1 MKSDFLIA
9 VTQLAAERNL
19 PRDMVLSAVEAALVS
34 AYKKNSAS
42 GTGDIKVV
50 LDPNTGDVSVFALK
64 TVVETIEDEDSELTV
79 AQAKKL
85 RKGSSPQL
93 GDILEFE
100 MEPQEAGRIEAQTA
114 KQVVIQRLRE
124 AERELV
130 FAEFS
135 EREGEVFTGT
145 VQRSEARYGGPVTL
159 DLNGR
164 AEAVLP
170 HEEQSPYDRYR
181 PGVKAKVMILSVER
195 TSRGP
200 EIIVTRAHPDLLRR
214 LFEMEV
220 PEIYNGIVEIRGIAR
235 EAGSRSKVAVFA
247 KQEGVD
253 PVGACVGLR
262 GIRIQNIVNELQG
275 EKIDVIQWSRD
286 PAVFLANTL
295 SPAQPLRV
303 DLDEATQ
310 TATVIVQDRQL
321 SLAIGRDG
329 QNARLAAK
337 LSGWTVD
344 IKSSSEVEIARM
356 KQDIEGQVADQATAE
371 TTVAKEPAAAAEPAA
386 VAEVLAEEALAP
398 VAETAEPAAAAVE
411 AVEEAT
417 AVVAATG
424 GLSAEELLALE
435 SLDIQDAVQVEEEE
449 IIEEVIEEVTTDIWA
464 MPQANA
470 AVSSGLRFAED
481 IVDGSTGP
489 GRTGGGR
496 RRGRRRTNYRPPSRS
511 GRPPGGGGSGSTG
524 SGGSG

>member
-34 AYKKNSAS
+34 AYKKNSS
-42 GTGDIKVV
+42 QGTGDIKVV
-50 LDPNTGDVSVFALK
+50 LDPNTGDVSVFQLK
-64 TVVETIEDEDSELTV
+64 TVVETIEDEESELTV

-85 RKGSSPQL
+85 RKGSTPQL
-93 GDILEFE
+93 GDVLEFE

-130 FAEFS
+130 FTEFS

-181 PGVKAKVMILSVER
+181 PGVKAKVMILTVER

-303 DLDEATQ
+303 DLNEEEQ

-337 LSGWTVD
+337 LSGWKVD
-344 IKSSSEVEIARM
+344 IKSSTEVEIERM
-356 KQDIEGQVADQATAE
+356 KQDIEGQVAEQTKAATVIAD
-371 TTVAKEPAAAAEPAA
+371 EPAA
-386 VAEVLAEEALAP
+386 VS
-398 VAETAEPAAAAVE
+398 EPQ
-411 AVEEAT
+411 AVEEAEEVLAAVAEAPTPEVTEVAAEEQT
-417 AVVAATG
+417 AVTAATPG

-435 SLDIQDAVQVEEEE
+435 SLDLQQPVETVEEEE
-449 IIEEVIEEVTTDIWA
+449 VVEEVVEETETDIWA
-464 MPQANA
+464 MPQAST

-481 IVDGSTGP
+481 ILDGADGP
-489 GRTGGGR
+489 GRGGGR
-496 RRGRRRTNYRPPSRS
+496 RRGRRRTSNRPPRPA
-511 GRPPGGGGSGSTG
+511 RPPGGGGGRPPG
-524 SGGSG
+524 PGGGGGS

>member
-34 AYKKNSAS
+34 AYKKNGAP
-42 GTGDIKVV
+42 GTGDIKVN
-50 LDPNTGDVSVFALK
+50 LDPNTGDVSVFQLK
-64 TVVETIEDEDSELTV
+64 TVVEIIEDEETELTLE
-79 AQAKKL
+79 QAKKL
-85 RKGSSPQL
+85 QRSTKPQL
-93 GDILEFE
+93 GDVIEFL

-130 FAEFS
+130 FTEFAEKES
-135 EREGEVFTGT
+135 EVFTGT

-181 PGVKAKVMILSVER
+181 PGVKVKIMILSVDR

-220 PEIYNGIVEIRGIAR
+220 PEIYNGVVEIRGISR

-286 PAVFLANTL
+286 PAVFLSNAL
-295 SPAQPLRV
+295 SPAQPLKV
-303 DLDEATQ
+303 EIDEIEQ
-310 TATVIVQDRQL
+310 TASVVVQDRQL

-337 LSGWTVD
+337 LCGLKVD
-344 IKSSSEVEIARM
+344 IKSSTEIEIERM
-356 KQDIEGQVADQATAE
+356 KQDIEGA
-371 TTVAKEPAAAAEPAA
+371 VAKQEAESQVSETGESVKADKPIVSA
-386 VAEVLAEEALAP
+386 VEVPLQPVEIDDSVSGEETILLAP
-398 VAETAEPAAAAVE
+398 ELENEIAEIVEPGDS
-411 AVEEAT
+411 EELLSKLS
-417 AVVAATG
+417 G
-424 GLSAEELLALE
+424 SQSAEEILALE
-435 SLDIQDAVQVEEEE
+435 SLDIEGSEVLQTTEEIVEEVVENSEE
-449 IIEEVIEEVTTDIWA
+449 DIWVVPDVNA
-464 MPQANA
+464 TAN
-470 AVSSGLRFAED
+470 SGLRFAED
-481 IVDGSTGP
+481 ILDNDEGSSRGS
-489 GRTGGGR
+489 GRKRTKR
-496 RRGRRRTNYRPPSRS
+496 KTNNRTNRQQN
-511 GRPPGGGGSGSTG
+511 
-524 SGGSG
+524 

>member
-19 PRDMVLSAVEAALVS
+19 PRHMVISAVEAALVS
-34 AYKKNSAS
+34 AYKKNSGPDNS
-42 GTGDIKVV
+42 DIKVV
-50 LDPNTGDVSVFALK
+50 LDPNTGDVAVYQLK
-64 TVVETIEDEDSELTV
+64 TVVEAVEDEGNELTV

-85 RKGSSPQL
+85 RKGSSPQV
-93 GDILEFE
+93 GDTLEFE
-100 MEPQEAGRIEAQTA
+100 IEPQEAGRIEAQTA

-130 FAEFS
+130 FTEFA

-164 AEAVLP
+164 AEALLS

-181 PGVKAKVMILSVER
+181 PGVKVKVMILSVDR

-200 EIIVTRAHPDLLRR
+200 EILVTRAHPDLLRR

-235 EAGSRSKVAVFA
+235 EAGSRSKVAVYA

-275 EKIDVIQWSRD
+275 EKIDVVQWSRD
-286 PAVFLANTL
+286 PSVFIGNAL

-303 DLDEATQ
+303 ELEETTMSAM
-310 TATVIVQDRQL
+310 VVVQDRLL

-329 QNARLAAK
+329 QNARLTAK
-337 LSGWTVD
+337 LTGWNVD
-344 IKSSSEVEIARM
+344 IKSSTEVEIERM
-356 KQDIEGQVADQATAE
+356 KHDIEGHVAAQAGSATA
-371 TTVAKEPAAAAEPAA
+371 VAEPAA
-386 VAEVLAEEALAP
+386 PVAEPAVDKAAEAEAP
-398 VAETAEPAAAAVE
+398 VAEPI
-411 AVEEAT
+411 AVEEPAPAT
-417 AVVAATG
+417 AEELRSAPAGIG
-424 GLSAEELLALE
+424 GLSAEELLAME
-435 SLDIQDAVQVEEEE
+435 SLDLVQQAPA
-449 IIEEVIEEVTTDIWA
+449 EEVIEEEIVEEDEGSAGEDIWQL
-464 MPQANA
+464 PVA
-470 AVSSGLRFAED
+470 APGESTGIRFAED
-481 IVDGSTGP
+481 ILDPSVS
-489 GRTGGGR
+489 RGGGG
-496 RRGRRRTNYRPPSRS
+496 RRGRRRTTRPPAR
-511 GRPPGGGGSGSTG
+511 GARPPRPNNPPAAGGGR
-524 SGGSG
+524 

>member
-19 PRDMVLSAVEAALVS
+19 PRDMVISAVEAALVS
-34 AYKKNSAS
+34 AYKKNSGPDAS
-42 GTGDIKVV
+42 DIKVV
-50 LDPNTGDVSVFALK
+50 LDPNTGDVSVYRLQ
-64 TVVETIEDEDSELTV
+64 TVVETVENDGSELTV

-85 RKGSSPQL
+85 RKGSTPQI

-114 KQVVIQRLRE
+114 KQVVNQRLRE

-130 FAEFS
+130 FTEFA

-164 AEAVLP
+164 AEALLP

-181 PGVKAKVMILSVER
+181 PGVKVKVMILSVDR

-200 EIIVTRAHPDLLRR
+200 EILVTRAHSDLLRR

-220 PEIYNGIVEIRGIAR
+220 PEIYNGIVEIRGISR
-235 EAGSRSKVAVFA
+235 EAGSRSKVAVYA

-286 PAVFLANTL
+286 PSVFISNAL

-303 DLDEATQ
+303 ELEET
-310 TATVIVQDRQL
+310 TMSATVVVQDRLL

-329 QNARLAAK
+329 QNARLTAK
-337 LSGWTVD
+337 LTGWNVD
-344 IKSSSEVEIARM
+344 IKSSTEVEIERM
-356 KQDIEGQVADQATAE
+356 KHDIEGQVAAQAAPATA
-371 TTVAKEPAAAAEPAA
+371 AEAPAA
-386 VAEVLAEEALAP
+386 VAEPTQTLEAAAPIERPLVAEVATAAAEAEAARPAP
-398 VAETAEPAAAAVE
+398 VG
-411 AVEEAT
+411 
-417 AVVAATG
+417 TG
-424 GLSAEELLALE
+424 MSAEELLALE
-435 SLDIQDAVQVEEEE
+435 SLDLPQQALTEEIVEEEE
-449 IIEEVIEEVTTDIWA
+449 IVEVEEGAAGEDIWKL
-464 MPQANA
+464 PA
-470 AVSSGLRFAED
+470 AAPGASTGIRFAED
-481 IVDGSTGP
+481 ILDPSV
-489 GRTGGGR
+489 GRGGGG
-496 RRGRRRTNYRPPSRS
+496 RRGRRRTTRPPAR
-511 GRPPGGGGSGSTG
+511 GARPPTRPNSPPPP
-524 SGGSG
+524 SGGR